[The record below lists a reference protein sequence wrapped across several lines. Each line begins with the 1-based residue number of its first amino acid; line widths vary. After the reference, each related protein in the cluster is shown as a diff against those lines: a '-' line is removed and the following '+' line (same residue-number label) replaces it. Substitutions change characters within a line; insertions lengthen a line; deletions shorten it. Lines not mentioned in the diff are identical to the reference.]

1 MVHRMKEKLPAI
13 TVSLFSALYISSM
26 LYISFLKY
34 YTFHADFVDLGT
46 ENQIFWLL
54 SHGYLY
60 QFLHLYHYGAELQK
74 PILFI
79 ILPLYYV
86 FPSPY
91 LLITLETV
99 ALGLIPLPIYFLSV
113 KFTGSKWFSAIL
125 ASLSIFYFPLVSAN
139 LFDFHMMTFS
149 PVLYLSMAASW
160 ALGKRKLMILFAA
173 LSAMTNSLVLLM
185 VIFFLVYAIYI
196 ELKDR
201 GIKATRSLVAVYSA
215 AIAVLMAVILVYTH
229 FGLYTSGAAP
239 PGVPISSVTTFGL
252 SSKIELFIY
261 LFGNT
266 GFVPLLEPW
275 TLFFMLPFI
284 GFVFLSSNVI
294 NYTLFGLMFPVLSA
308 GPMFLGLV
316 LAVSK
321 LVKWSGYFKDY
332 EERFSLKSLIR
343 KAREPSGRIMI
354 PFVIAMVVFAAV
366 YFPLSPLNS
375 DIGGFYGG
383 YYNGNHQVANDT
395 MINENVVFL
404 HSVLGLIPQDGSV
417 LTQDNIPQ
425 LSGREYVQ
433 PLITSYNADIPYDYL
448 LMDLPLNY
456 FAQPQFLIPIA
467 NADMASSHFRIVAE
481 GCGALLLEANYSGRP
496 MIFRPMK
503 ENVTGSQM
511 TPEGSGYISGTD
523 LSNNYAVN
531 SSEMFSGP
539 GMTLLPGSYNVTFY
553 ISSRSIIPTNS
564 TILSLQVYAQGQ
576 RLGEYDIFQSNF
588 STSAV
593 YSFTVHFT
601 TGIILQNM
609 DFMGIVPSRDSSI
622 TLHWI
627 SISQL
632 SAQPL

>member
-1 MVHRMKEKLPAI
+1 MVHRITDRLPAI
-13 TVSLFSALYISSM
+13 TVSLFSALYISSL
-26 LYISFLKY
+26 LYISLMKY

-54 SHGYLY
+54 SHGYLS

-74 PILFI
+74 PILFV
-79 ILPLYYV
+79 ILPLYYAY
-86 FPSPY
+86 PSPY
-91 LLITLETV
+91 LLITLQTI
-99 ALGLIPLPIYFLSV
+99 ALGLIPVPIYILSV
-113 KFTGSKWFSAIL
+113 RLTGSKWLSAVM
-125 ASLSIFYFPLVSAN
+125 ASLSVFYFPLVSAN

-160 ALGKRKLMILFAA
+160 SLGRRRFMLLFAA
-173 LSAMTNSLVLLM
+173 LSAMTDSLVLLM
-185 VIFFLVYAIYI
+185 VILFLVYAIYI

-201 GIKATRSLVAVYSA
+201 GIKVTHSLVAVYSA
-215 AIAVLMAVILVYTH
+215 AIAVLIAVILVYTH

-252 SSKIELFIY
+252 SSKIELFVY

-294 NYTLFGLMFPVLSA
+294 NYTLFGLMFPVLST

-321 LVKWSGYFKDY
+321 LMKWGGYFKDY
-332 EERFSLKSLIR
+332 ERKFSFKNFIR
-343 KAREPSGRIMI
+343 KAKEPSGRIMI
-354 PFVIAMVVFAAV
+354 PLVIAMVVFAAV

-375 DIGGFYGG
+375 DIGGYYGG
-383 YYNGNHQVANDT
+383 YYNGNHQVTNDT
-395 MINENVVFL
+395 TINENVVFL
-404 HSVLGLIPQDGSV
+404 HSILGLIPQDGSV

-433 PLITSYNADIPYDYL
+433 PLITSYNSDIPYDYL

-467 NADMASSHFRIVAE
+467 NADMASSHFRILAE

-496 MIFRPMK
+496 VIFRPMK
-503 ENVTGSQM
+503 ENMTGSQM

-539 GMTLLPGSYNVTFY
+539 GITLLPGSYNVTFH
-553 ISSRSIIPTNS
+553 ISSRSIVPTNG
-564 TILSLQVYAQGQ
+564 TILSLQVYSQGQ
-576 RLGEYDIFQSNF
+576 RLGEYGIFQHNF
-588 STSAV
+588 TTSAV

-601 TGIILQNM
+601 TGIILQNVN
-609 DFMGIVPSRDSSI
+609 FLGIGPSRDSSI

-632 SAQPL
+632 SA